1 VIQQGTSDEDLL
13 RSVYGSGGD
22 EALLAEVYG
31 QKAAPSAGT
40 IAKSAVSSIGGGAI
54 GTLGAGLEGLG
65 LLADKIEQYL
75 PESWQRPGSPFRET
89 GVAMQEYGASLGAE
103 ARQQVQSAGGATK
116 FLGSTVPEALGSSA
130 AFGATALATG
140 GLGGAAMGTGA
151 IAITGAAAGASQGY
165 NDAKAHGASEEDAWT
180 SAAINAGAGAFE
192 AAPIGKIVG
201 RLLKRMPRSVG
212 KIVVDALKE
221 GGEEMAQETGQQIVG
236 NLTAKYWAGY
246 EEDRDILKGVAEQGG
261 AGALTGFLMSLVGGS
276 AGTLMQR
283 RAQAQEQ
290 AQAGLAKAGPAEPGA
305 QKQAFDPLAHTIP
318 PMAQGEQGTPQE
330 AAGAPES
337 APAGAGLAML
347 ESRVNRQAEEMEAA
361 TGQPQPRTT
370 VRPVA
375 PATTE
380 EQDDTDFASDYG
392 VKLTLVEGDKGPLQF
407 PGMHTTGEVFVDRNL
422 PSPLRRRMVLVH
434 ELVHELGAVDRPA
447 LDALVADF
455 TKVDPEGMANAQAAT
470 AKDWEAATGDTYG
483 PGVLEEETIAR
494 RVETLGRWLDE
505 GLRNPERFSQALLA
519 DKTVFERFRD
529 AVSRLLQRVGLKG
542 LKSSQQVRIEKL
554 IEELGQPATGDAR
567 KAIAL
572 VQKVEQALNILRG
585 RDVAARTENPA
596 QQRAQPD
603 VGPEKTNSEATPSK
617 AALEQDLTDEAAKSR
632 PAGRETDVELG
643 SGTALPA
650 RYVAVEAEDLI
661 PSHDARSGFRRNEK
675 GDANERDYS
684 DPTEGRPYRD
694 RVEEIAM
701 RPKPLRVTSDTP
713 SAIEGPPV
721 TTEDLV
727 VLGGNARTMGMQLA
741 YHRGGASADAYRKAA
756 IAAAEKLGID
766 SAAVGAMRNPVIV
779 RVVPKTHSGIRGEL
793 SRELN
798 ESPSTRKTSTTEA
811 VSRGSKIDERAAR
824 VVARVV
830 GDGTLAEALGSPA
843 SANEILSALAE
854 AGAIKPDEVVAIT
867 DANGKLTASGK
878 DTIEQALLGAVV
890 PSIRSI
896 AEMAPATKQKL
907 IRALPSLVRIK
918 SAWPDFAKILTGS
931 VDALTDLR
939 RSGLNTVEELTRQ
952 ASIVPEEWKSD
963 PEAVLLAEAL
973 HAEKPLAFSGKM
985 ATLAD
990 EIADA
995 ASGQGGLFAVEKRTP
1010 KSAFKEQFGGNEDQ
1024 AQAQAKR
1031 DAATSSEGS
1040 GREVPRGNAKGAQ
1053 GEVGG
1058 RALFAVSPQGPSNV
1072 TVPEHT
1078 KTDRLSASFGQYLRR
1093 VETLRSAFG
1102 VSTDLVNWFERMPG
1116 RTKHLLKEWEKR
1128 NLKPVKDLL
1137 KQYDIEAWEAGRY
1150 LLALHVPDANALAA
1164 KRHPRK
1170 YGKASNPGSGMT
1182 NAEAAKIVTEYESDP
1197 KRAAGFKSIAGI
1209 NRRMGEEK
1217 LKGMVAAGLVPQDV
1231 ADQWRADLGPNYVS
1245 LANLDYDPDSRSFI
1259 PSSRSG
1265 VKGKESR
1272 SRQGRMSRADFSNII
1287 PMTWSAAAEKIVRA
1301 EHNAVAQQVGE
1312 FVKEMKRD
1320 DIAEIVVN
1328 AQGVATKPNTK
1339 EGEEVFS
1346 YKEKGHDVHIVIRDK
1361 ALADALKRM
1370 KMEFGGPILKALSHA
1385 MALWRGM
1392 RTTYNPEWFLSNL
1405 PSDLGDAIIT
1415 IQREGKKSL
1424 GRKILKN
1431 IKPAVQAAWHA
1442 EHDTGTKTAYSAIL
1456 QEAEE
1461 NGALIGLIDLKG
1473 PQRIKAEF
1481 GSKAQDMTRPV
1492 KDAFA
1497 WLEATSSTFEKGV
1510 RLSIYKTMRDAGL
1523 TPFDAARVARETTTP
1538 FVRKGNY
1545 SPMMGLLYA
1554 FFNAKVQGML
1564 IVKSALKSKQARNVL
1579 FAAIAI
1585 DFTIAAMNR
1594 ALMGDDDEG
1603 RDRYDKVRKDKKTNQ
1618 VFFGVPGS
1626 EMGFGWRAPRSYLWA
1641 HQFAVGLEALLFG
1654 NDYDAG
1660 EFGKDMLVSVV
1671 DAAVPFDT
1679 SGSLWQAMAPT
1690 AVDPGVQLLENKD
1703 FAGNA
1708 INPHDFP
1715 EDRRPDSE
1723 KAFKNASPSA
1733 KALAEFV
1740 NLVTGG
1746 DEVKPGLVSVKP
1758 GTVEHWVSFMLGGIG
1773 DTASRLIDLP
1783 EKIASGAISANDIPL
1798 ARKLVTTADPRY
1810 EQREFYEGV
1819 TKVLN
1824 VVNLVGDYVKAGKLD
1839 EAKAIREEYPVEWSL
1854 RFRADIARK
1863 NVVKWRD
1870 QMEQADDARR
1880 EKIQERIDGI
1890 MREFNV
1896 KADEARKK
1904 HTP

>member
-1 VIQQGTSDEDLL
+1 MAQGGRIDWGAA
-13 RSVYGSGGD
+13 RSMAGQAQSSTPINW
-22 EALLAEVYG
+22 AAARQMQPEVG
-31 QKAAPSAGT
+31 AGT
-40 IAKSAVSSIGGGAI
+40 IAESALSSIGGGAI

-103 ARQQVQSAGGATK
+103 ARQQVQAAGGATK
-116 FLGSTVPEALGSSA
+116 FLGSTVPEAIGSSA

-180 SAAINAGAGAFE
+180 SALINGGMGTTEAI
-192 AAPIGKIVG
+192 PIGGIIG
-201 RLLKRMPRSVG
+201 RLLKRTPRSVG

-221 GGEEMAQETGQQIVG
+221 GGGEMAQETSQQIVG

-337 APAGAGLAML
+337 APAGAGLAVL

-361 TGQPQPRTT
+361 TGQPQPRTI

-529 AVSRLLQRVGLKG
+529 AVSRLLQRVGFKG

-567 KAIAL
+567 KTIAL

-585 RDVAARTENPA
+585 RAVAARTENPA

-603 VGPEKTNSEATPSK
+603 VGSEKTNSEATPSK
-617 AALEQDLTDEAAKSR
+617 AALEQDLTAQAEGEPGPRFEAATLVAPWQRLKTMLRTNLAEERRLASEIL
-632 PAGRETDVELG
+632 PAELG
-643 SGTALPA
+643 YDEKQVANYLDLVRKAREEGNPEQESAAKQVRAVQEQLRPRALKQLMTPGSGFASEDIIRAMRA
-650 RYVAVEAEDLI
+650 REAE
-661 PSHDARSGFRRNEK
+661 SQAGK
-675 GDANERDYS
+675 
-684 DPTEGRPYRD
+684 
-694 RVEEIAM
+694 
-701 RPKPLRVTSDTP
+701 
-713 SAIEGPPV
+713 
-721 TTEDLV
+721 
-727 VLGGNARTMGMQLA
+727 
-741 YHRGGASADAYRKAA
+741 ASALEGVERRAQKRESKQAEA
-756 IAAAEKLGID
+756 QAHREKLG
-766 SAAVGAMRNPVIV
+766 
-779 RVVPKTHSGIRGEL
+779 
-793 SRELN
+793 
-798 ESPSTRKTSTTEA
+798 
-811 VSRGSKIDERAAR
+811 
-824 VVARVV
+824 
-830 GDGTLAEALGSPA
+830 
-843 SANEILSALAE
+843 
-854 AGAIKPDEVVAIT
+854 T
-867 DANGKLTASGK
+867 D
-878 DTIEQALLGAVV
+878 
-890 PSIRSI
+890 
-896 AEMAPATKQKL
+896 
-907 IRALPSLVRIK
+907 
-918 SAWPDFAKILTGS
+918 
-931 VDALTDLR
+931 
-939 RSGLNTVEELTRQ
+939 
-952 ASIVPEEWKSD
+952 
-963 PEAVLLAEAL
+963 
-973 HAEKPLAFSGKM
+973 
-985 ATLAD
+985 
-990 EIADA
+990 
-995 ASGQGGLFAVEKRTP
+995 
-1010 KSAFKEQFGGNEDQ
+1010 
-1024 AQAQAKR
+1024 
-1031 DAATSSEGS
+1031 
-1040 GREVPRGNAKGAQ
+1040 PR
-1053 GEVGG
+1053 
-1058 RALFAVSPQGPSNV
+1058 FAVSPQGPSNV

-1150 LLALHVPDANALAA
+1150 LFALHVPDANALAA

-1217 LKGMVAAGLVPQDV
+1217 LKVMVAAGLVPQDV

-1245 LANLDYDPDSRSFI
+1245 LANLDYDPDSRGFI

-1594 ALMGDDDEG
+1594 ALMGDDEEG

-1660 EFGKDMLVSVV
+1660 EFGRDMLVSVV

-1863 NVVKWRD
+1863 NVAKWRD

-1880 EKIQERIDGI
+1880 EQIQERIDGI

-1896 KADEARKK
+1896 KADETRKK
-1904 HTP
+1904 HAP

>member
-1 VIQQGTSDEDLL
+1 MAQGGRIDWGAA
-13 RSVYGSGGD
+13 RSMAGQAQSSTPINW
-22 EALLAEVYG
+22 AAARQMQPEVG
-31 QKAAPSAGT
+31 AGT
-40 IAKSAVSSIGGGAI
+40 IAESALSSIGGGAI

-103 ARQQVQSAGGATK
+103 ARQQVQAAGGATK
-116 FLGSTVPEALGSSA
+116 FLGSTVPEAIGSSA

-180 SAAINAGAGAFE
+180 SALINGGMGTTEAI
-192 AAPIGKIVG
+192 PIGGIIG
-201 RLLKRMPRSVG
+201 RLLKRTPRSVG

-221 GGEEMAQETGQQIVG
+221 GGGEMAQETSQQIVG

-283 RAQAQEQ
+283 RAQAQKQ

-330 AAGAPES
+330 AAGATES
-337 APAGAGLAML
+337 APAGSGLAML
-347 ESRVNRQAEEMEAA
+347 ESRVNRQADEMEAA
-361 TGQPQPRTT
+361 TGQPQPRTI

-529 AVSRLLQRVGLKG
+529 AVSRLLQRVGFKG

-567 KAIAL
+567 KTIAL

-585 RDVAARTENPA
+585 RAVAARTENPA

-617 AALEQDLTDEAAKSR
+617 AALEQAPTS
-632 PAGRETDVELG
+632 ET
-643 SGTALPA
+643 
-650 RYVAVEAEDLI
+650 
-661 PSHDARSGFRRNEK
+661 
-675 GDANERDYS
+675 
-684 DPTEGRPYRD
+684 
-694 RVEEIAM
+694 
-701 RPKPLRVTSDTP
+701 
-713 SAIEGPPV
+713 
-721 TTEDLV
+721 
-727 VLGGNARTMGMQLA
+727 
-741 YHRGGASADAYRKAA
+741 
-756 IAAAEKLGID
+756 
-766 SAAVGAMRNPVIV
+766 
-779 RVVPKTHSGIRGEL
+779 
-793 SRELN
+793 
-798 ESPSTRKTSTTEA
+798 ES
-811 VSRGSKIDERAAR
+811 
-824 VVARVV
+824 
-830 GDGTLAEALGSPA
+830 
-843 SANEILSALAE
+843 
-854 AGAIKPDEVVAIT
+854 
-867 DANGKLTASGK
+867 
-878 DTIEQALLGAVV
+878 
-890 PSIRSI
+890 
-896 AEMAPATKQKL
+896 APAKAQE
-907 IRALPSLVRIK
+907 
-918 SAWPDFAKILTGS
+918 
-931 VDALTDLR
+931 
-939 RSGLNTVEELTRQ
+939 SGE
-952 ASIVPEEWKSD
+952 
-963 PEAVLLAEAL
+963 
-973 HAEKPLAFSGKM
+973 
-985 ATLAD
+985 
-990 EIADA
+990 
-995 ASGQGGLFAVEKRTP
+995 
-1010 KSAFKEQFGGNEDQ
+1010 
-1024 AQAQAKR
+1024 KR
-1031 DAATSSEGS
+1031 DASTES
-1040 GREVPRGNAKGAQ
+1040 GTDPR
-1053 GEVGG
+1053 
-1058 RALFAVSPQGPSNV
+1058 FAVAPQGPSNV

-1217 LKGMVAAGLVPQDV
+1217 LKVMVAAGLVPQDV

-1594 ALMGDDDEG
+1594 ALMGDDEEG

-1660 EFGKDMLVSVV
+1660 EFGRDMLVSVV

-1863 NVVKWRD
+1863 NVAKWRD

-1880 EKIQERIDGI
+1880 EQIQERIDGI

-1896 KADEARKK
+1896 KADETRKK
-1904 HTP
+1904 HAP